1 MSRTDLI
8 HEAERAPDAARAVAL
23 YRLAIDQTS
32 IISEAVRRQLIA
44 MICDSL
50 PALHRRR
57 EGRGPNAG
65 AGGGESTSRRGG

>member
-23 YRLAIDQTS
+23 YRLAIDQAA
-32 IISEAVRRQLIA
+32 IISKAVRRQLMA
-44 MICDSL
+44 MISDSL
-50 PALHRRR
+50 PAKDPPRKR
-57 EGRGPNAG
+57 RGPTAG